1 MGDPPQ
7 RLQTENLEI
16 GKTKEGRQR
25 LLRLQV
31 SDALYPKLR
40 EMFVL
45 TENEASKAIAR
56 FSVKLNFANA
66 ADILRTSANFC
77 ITGTGIRTGG
87 GLIETGKPIVQSFLP
102 FGSTANKKG
111 PNYVVKKGSR
121 SRSQSR
127 PPPSTTSTNTQI
139 MASSTSR

>member
-31 SDALYPKLR
+31 SDTALYPKLR

-45 TENEASKAIAR
+45 TENEASKAVAR
-56 FSVKLNFANA
+56 FSVCN
-66 ADILRTSANFC
+66 
-77 ITGTGIRTGG
+77 
-87 GLIETGKPIVQSFLP
+87 
-102 FGSTANKKG
+102 
-111 PNYVVKKGSR
+111 
-121 SRSQSR
+121 
-127 PPPSTTSTNTQI
+127 
-139 MASSTSR
+139 

>member
-31 SDALYPKLR
+31 SEAPKLR

-45 TENEASKAIAR
+45 TENEASKAVAR
-56 FSVKLNFANA
+56 FSVKLNFRKCCGYF
-66 ADILRTSANFC
+66 ADIS
-77 ITGTGIRTGG
+77 
-87 GLIETGKPIVQSFLP
+87 KFLYYRH
-102 FGSTANKKG
+102 GH
-111 PNYVVKKGSR
+111 
-121 SRSQSR
+121 
-127 PPPSTTSTNTQI
+127 
-139 MASSTSR
+139 

>member
-45 TENEASKAIAR
+45 TENEASKAVAR
-56 FSVKLNFANA
+56 FSVKLNFRKCCGYF
-66 ADILRTSANFC
+66 ADFST
-77 ITGTGIRTGG
+77 
-87 GLIETGKPIVQSFLP
+87 FLHYRH
-102 FGSTANKKG
+102 GH
-111 PNYVVKKGSR
+111 
-121 SRSQSR
+121 
-127 PPPSTTSTNTQI
+127 
-139 MASSTSR
+139 

>member
-31 SDALYPKLR
+31 SEAPKLR

-45 TENEASKAIAR
+45 TENEASKAVAR
-56 FSVKLNFANA
+56 FSVCN
-66 ADILRTSANFC
+66 
-77 ITGTGIRTGG
+77 
-87 GLIETGKPIVQSFLP
+87 
-102 FGSTANKKG
+102 
-111 PNYVVKKGSR
+111 
-121 SRSQSR
+121 
-127 PPPSTTSTNTQI
+127 
-139 MASSTSR
+139 